1 MGTKDYTEGDADIVN
16 FRILPD
22 GTLKKR
28 SAYRKLSSLPTE
40 IRAVWAG
47 KLDGESAF
55 FALAGNNVYFIEP
68 DSGASTLISK
78 IPNSGKRAE
87 FFYYQC
93 SLFLIDGSEI
103 YSVSKSDVRFA
114 VGYAPLI
121 GKDWRED
128 EIGKINEP
136 RNILTRRARITYLIE
151 KSTAST
157 LYTDGA
163 VSSIEAVYV
172 NGALL
177 SSDKYMI
184 SSTPGIVIVSGLKQ
198 NDRVE
203 LYFTYASGISAENL
217 KANTRAA
224 VFGGI
229 SNSRPFLFGG
239 DDGAVMYS
247 GAHVSGSSLADCRKV
262 YPDSDAI
269 YFPLAY
275 EFTVGDGRYPIC
287 AVGRHFDR
295 LLIFT
300 EGGVW
305 MADSSSCGIEDFP
318 VMSINTST
326 AIVSHGSIAMMG
338 NSPCAVGKNGVYA
351 YTANTDELDECNAY
365 SISDSVLSFLSEDIL
380 KNGGLY
386 HHGKTDELLLYSPGT
401 DTVWA
406 YSVPTSRWTR
416 YTGLHA
422 DRFFDLEGEAAFTDK
437 ESIFVF
443 DESLGA
449 DENERNVQAY
459 VLTHPISFS
468 TARKKRLSYAA
479 AEFSGGDISE
489 ELYFDGEDAPSL
501 SLSLRGDEKI
511 DPVRRKR
518 ISARRFNSVSAKI
531 SADGLTQQRIISARL
546 GTK

>member
-28 SAYRKLSSLPTE
+28 AGFRKLTSLPSAV
-40 IRAVWAG
+40 RAVWSG
-47 KLDGESAF
+47 KLDGESTLF
-55 FALAGNNVYFIEP
+55 VLAGSNVYYVEP
-68 DSGASTLISK
+68 NDGTATLISK
-78 IPNSGKRAE
+78 ISNSGKNAD
-87 FFYYQC
+87 FFYYQR

-136 RNILTRRARITYLIE
+136 RNVLTRRARISYLIE

-163 VSSIEAVYV
+163 ISSIEAVYV
-172 NGALL
+172 NGVLL
-177 SSDKYMI
+177 GSDKYMI
-184 SSTPGIVIVSGLKQ
+184 SSTPGVVIVSGLKQ

-203 LYFTYASGISAENL
+203 LYFTYASGLSAENL
-217 KANTRAA
+217 AANTRAA

-239 DDGAVMYS
+239 DDGALMYS
-247 GAHVSGSSLADCRKV
+247 GAHVSGSSLADCKRV

-269 YFPLAY
+269 YFPLGY

-305 MADSSSCGIEDFP
+305 MADSSSCGIEEFP

-338 NSPCAVGKNGVYA
+338 NSPCAVGIDGVYA

-365 SISDSVLSFLSEDIL
+365 SISDSVLPFLSDDVL
-380 KNGGLY
+380 KSGGLY
-386 HHGKTDELLLYSPGT
+386 HYAKTNELLLYSAGT

-406 YSVPTSRWTR
+406 YSIPTSRWTR
-416 YTGLHA
+416 YTGIRA
-422 DRFFDLEGEAAFTDK
+422 DRFFNLEGEAAFTYGKD
-437 ESIFVF
+437 IFVF
-443 DESLGA
+443 DENLTA

-459 VLTHPISFS
+459 VLTHCLSFS
-468 TARKKRLSYAA
+468 TERKKRLSHVT
-479 AEFSGGDISE
+479 AELSDGDIS
-489 ELYFDGEDAPSL
+489 YGFFFDGEDTPST
-501 SLSLRGDEKI
+501 SLTLCGNEKHEL
-511 DPVRRKR
+511 VRHKR
-518 ISARRFNSVSAKI
+518 IRAKRFNSVSVKI
-531 SADGLTQQRIISARL
+531 SAGGLTQQRIISARL